1 MCINMKLHIYLV
13 CYCKK
18 PHSLP
23 RCQLLLSSTD
33 TELKLTLHHS
43 RISRKKEHGD
53 QYASTFQI
61 ASRNVHQHIFCCDKE
76 TAWIKITF
84 LVKTIVRCVL
94 VDGDLGRGVNPGVS
108 KYGGPNEWSSGLVVK
123 DEKGNV
129 VTGIVGVHE
138 PSSSSSS
145 SSSDG
150 GS

>member
-1 MCINMKLHIYLV
+1 MEYHQRTIEPSTYGIKGVGVLV
-13 CYCKK
+13 WVCCCV
-18 PHSLP
+18 LV
-23 RCQLLLSSTD
+23 L
-33 TELKLTLHHS
+33 
-43 RISRKKEHGD
+43 G
-53 QYASTFQI
+53 QI

-129 VTGIVGVHE
+129 VTGIVGVQK
-138 PSSSSSS
+138 PSSSSSSS

>member
-1 MCINMKLHIYLV
+1 M
-13 CYCKK
+13 
-18 PHSLP
+18 
-23 RCQLLLSSTD
+23 
-33 TELKLTLHHS
+33 
-43 RISRKKEHGD
+43 
-53 QYASTFQI
+53 
-61 ASRNVHQHIFCCDKE
+61 
-76 TAWIKITF
+76 
-84 LVKTIVRCVL
+84 

>member
-1 MCINMKLHIYLV
+1 MKQ
-13 CYCKK
+13 
-18 PHSLP
+18 SLP
-23 RCQLLLSSTD
+23 
-33 TELKLTLHHS
+33 
-43 RISRKKEHGD
+43 
-53 QYASTFQI
+53 
-61 ASRNVHQHIFCCDKE
+61 
-76 TAWIKITF
+76 WIKITF
-84 LVKTIVRCVL
+84 LLVKTIVRCVL